1 MIVWR
6 EKLIAT
12 AIHFCVTAVLAA
24 IAAALIFLV
33 WYPPPFQKIMGG
45 TELFLLVVGCDL
57 VLGPLL
63 SLVVYNSRKSR
74 RHLVI
79 DYSIIGIVQL
89 GALVYGVMIVSD
101 TRPVAVAFS
110 GDRLEIVSARDV
122 SEKNL
127 ADARDPAYSTL
138 PWTGPRYVYIDVP
151 PADHDDALFASLGGD
166 EEHMRPKFYRPYEFA
181 LPDIRRRSG
190 TLDALVAKH
199 PRAKPLID
207 SAVSAAN
214 LPAERLRWLPA
225 RGITG
230 FWTALIDIETGR
242 PVGYFELDPY

>member
-33 WYPPPFQKIMGG
+33 WYPPPFQKVMGG
-45 TELFLLVVGCDL
+45 TELFMLVVGCDL

-63 SLVVYNSRKSR
+63 SLVVYNSRKAR
-74 RHLVI
+74 RQLLI
-79 DYSIIGIVQL
+79 DYAIIGIIQL
-89 GALVYGVMIVSD
+89 GALVYGVAIVSD

-110 GDRLEIVSARDV
+110 GDRIELVSARDV
-122 SEKNL
+122 SDRNL
-127 ADARDPAYSTL
+127 AEARDPRYASL
-138 PWTGPRYVYIDVP
+138 PWTGPRYVYVDVP
-151 PADHDDALFASLGGD
+151 QAEREDAMFASLGGN

-181 LPDIRRRSG
+181 LPDILRRAGRIE
-190 TLDALVAKH
+190 ALAAKH

-207 SAVSAAN
+207 AAVSAAN
-214 LPAERLRWLPA
+214 LPPERLRWLPV

-230 FWTALIDIETGR
+230 FWTALVDTRTGR
-242 PVGYFELDPY
+242 PVEYVELDPY

>member
-12 AIHFCVTAVLAA
+12 AIHFGVTAVLAA

-33 WYPPPFQKIMGG
+33 WFPPPFQKIMGG

-63 SLVVYNSRKSR
+63 SLVVYNSRKPR
-74 RHLVI
+74 RQLLI

-89 GALVYGVMIVSD
+89 GALVYGVLIVSG

-110 GDRLEIVSARDV
+110 GDRIEVVSARDV

-127 ADARDPAYSTL
+127 AEARDPQYATL

-151 PADHDDALFASLGGD
+151 AADHDDALFASLGGD

-181 LPDIRRRSG
+181 LPDIRRRG
-190 TLDALVAKH
+190 GRLDELVAKH
-199 PRAKPLID
+199 PQAKSQID
-207 SAVSAAN
+207 AAVAAADV
-214 LPAERLRWLPA
+214 PADRLLWLPA

-230 FWTALIDIETGR
+230 FWTALIDGDTGL
-242 PVGYFELDPY
+242 PVGYFPLDPY

>member
-45 TELFLLVVGCDL
+45 TELFMLVVGCDL

-63 SLVVYNSRKSR
+63 SLVVYNSRKPR
-74 RHLVI
+74 RQLVI
-79 DYSIIGIVQL
+79 DYSIIGIIQL
-89 GALVYGVMIVSD
+89 GALVYGVIIVAD

-122 SEKNL
+122 SEENL
-127 ADARDPAYSTL
+127 ADARDPQYATL

-151 PADHDDALFASLGGD
+151 PAEHDDALFASLGGN
-166 EEHMRPKFYRPYEFA
+166 EEHMRPRFYRPYEFA
-181 LPDIRRRSG
+181 QPEIRRRAG
-190 TLDALVAKH
+190 QLDALAAKH
-199 PRAKPLID
+199 PQAKSLID
-207 SAVSAAN
+207 AAVVAADV
-214 LPAERLRWLPA
+214 PASRLRWLPA

-230 FWTALIDIETGR
+230 FWTALIDSDTGW
-242 PVGYFELDPY
+242 PVGYIALDPY